1 MKIAFGEISLAG
13 GVSYGETPIDFKIF
27 GQRSMQLIE
36 TIRAAEAKAID
47 RGNLSTRIE
56 FRVRKKHDTTED
68 AQIYALS
75 HASELHDLE
84 TTLTITAEPSNRI
97 YLLPHAVME
106 RVESDS
112 NGNVSEHFYRIV
124 GGTVRTVLEEE

>member
-1 MKIAFGEISLAG
+1 MKIAFGDISLAG
-13 GVSYGETPIDFKIF
+13 GVTYGETPIDFKIF
-27 GQRSMQLIE
+27 GQRSIQFVE
-36 TIRAAEAKAID
+36 TIRAAETKAID
-47 RGNLSTRIE
+47 RGNLGTRIE

-68 AQIYALS
+68 AQIYALH

-97 YLLPHAVME
+97 YFLTHAVIMG
-106 RVESDS
+106 VESGS

-124 GGTVRTVLEEE
+124 GGTVGTVLEGE